1 MVREPKSTP
10 KDVIIIQN
18 DADAPLAP
26 LIGKSV
32 CVLGYGNQGQAH
44 AQNLRDGGV
53 LVRVG
58 SEPHTRGFAA
68 AQAAGFEVLS
78 SAKAVQNADL
88 VIVALPDEIHGK
100 LWASAIEP
108 NLAPHAVVGF
118 LHGFSVRFGLVK
130 PAANIGVV
138 MVAPKGPGKTV
149 RDRFVMG
156 QGIPCLFAVHANG
169 ANAENTRAL
178 GLAWAN
184 GIGSLRAAIIETTFA
199 AEAETDLFG
208 EQSVLC
214 GGMLALVKVAYET
227 LVEAGYPPM
236 LAYIECCHELKQVA
250 DLMYARG
257 PSGMRDAISTTAEF
271 GAFDAEH
278 ILLTEQLRAD
288 FKRILI
294 SVQDGTFARRFQ
306 RDADDGFLRLQKM
319 QDAAQHHP
327 IEAAGRAVRALIPW
341 LKEEQK

>member
-1 MVREPKSTP
+1 MVSMPNNTP
-10 KDVIIIQN
+10 QEAIIIQN
-18 DADAPLAP
+18 EADAPLAP
-26 LIGKSV
+26 LNGKSV
-32 CVLGYGNQGQAH
+32 CILGYGNQGQAH
-44 AQNLRDGGV
+44 AQNLRDSGV

-58 SEPHTRGFAA
+58 SEPGTRGFAVA
-68 AQAAGFEVLS
+68 KAAGFEVLS
-78 SAKAVQNADL
+78 SAKAVENADL
-88 VIVALPDEIHGK
+88 VIVALPDEIHAK

-108 NLAPHAVVGF
+108 NLSPHAVVGF

-271 GAFDAEH
+271 GAFDAEQ

-306 RDADDGFLRLQKM
+306 HDADDGFLRLQKM

>member
-1 MVREPKSTP
+1 MVREPKNTP
-10 KDVIIIQN
+10 EDVIIIQN
-18 DADAPLAP
+18 EADAPLAP

-68 AQAAGFEVLS
+68 AKAAGFEVLS
-78 SAKAVQNADL
+78 SAKAVENADL

-100 LWASAIEP
+100 LWTSAIEP

-118 LHGFSVRFGLVK
+118 LHGFSIRFGMVK
-130 PAANIGVV
+130 TPAHIGVV

-156 QGIPCLFAVHANG
+156 QGIPSLFAVHADG
-169 ANAENTRAL
+169 VNAINTRAL

-227 LVEAGYPPM
+227 LVDAGYPPM

-288 FKRILI
+288 FKRILT
-294 SVQDGTFARRFQ
+294 SVQDGTFAGRFQ
-306 RDADDGFLRLQKM
+306 SDANDGFARLKKM
-319 QDAAQHHP
+319 QDAAQSHP

-341 LKEEQK
+341 LKDEHQ

>member
-1 MVREPKSTP
+1 MVREPKNTP
-10 KDVIIIQN
+10 EDVIIIQN

-53 LVRVG
+53 LVRIG

-68 AQAAGFEVLS
+68 AKAAGFEVLS
-78 SAKAVQNADL
+78 SPKAVQNADL

-100 LWASAIEP
+100 LWASSIEP

-156 QGIPCLFAVHANG
+156 QGIPCLFAVHSNG

-306 RDADDGFLRLQKM
+306 SDADDGFSRLKKM

-327 IEAAGRAVRALIPW
+327 IEAAGRAVRDLIPW

>member
-88 VIVALPDEIHGK
+88 IIVALPDEIHGK

-138 MVAPKGPGKTV
+138 MVAPKGPGKTL

-156 QGIPCLFAVHANG
+156 QGIPCLFAVHSNG

-288 FKRILI
+288 FKRILN
-294 SVQDGTFARRFQ
+294 SVQDGTFAARFQ
-306 RDADDGFLRLQKM
+306 RDADDGFARLKKM
-319 QDAAQHHP
+319 QEAALQHP

-341 LKEEQK
+341 LKDEDK

>member
-1 MVREPKSTP
+1 MVREPKITP

-53 LVRVG
+53 MVRVG

-138 MVAPKGPGKTV
+138 MVAPTGPGKTV

-278 ILLTEQLRAD
+278 IVLTEQLRAD

>member
-1 MVREPKSTP
+1 MVSMPNNTP
-10 KDVIIIQN
+10 QEAIIIQN
-18 DADAPLAP
+18 EADAPLAP

-32 CVLGYGNQGQAH
+32 CILGYGNQGQAH
-44 AQNLRDGGV
+44 AQNLRDSGV

-58 SEPHTRGFAA
+58 SEPGTRGCAA
-68 AQAAGFEVLS
+68 AKAAGFEVLS
-78 SAKAVQNADL
+78 SAKAVENADL

-100 LWASAIEP
+100 MWHSAIQP

-118 LHGFSVRFGLVK
+118 LHGFSIRFGMVK
-130 PAANIGVV
+130 PPAHIGVV

-156 QGIPCLFAVHANG
+156 QGIPSLFAVHAG
-169 ANAENTRAL
+169 GVNASNTRAL

-214 GGMLALVKVAYET
+214 GGMLALVKVAFET

-288 FKRILI
+288 FKRILN
-294 SVQDGTFARRFQ
+294 SVQDGTFAARFQ
-306 RDADDGFLRLQKM
+306 RDADDGFARLKKM
-319 QDAAQHHP
+319 QDAALQHP

>member
-1 MVREPKSTP
+1 MREPKNTP
-10 KDVIIIQN
+10 EDVIIIQN
-18 DADAPLAP
+18 EVDAPLAP

-88 VIVALPDEIHGK
+88 IIVALPDEIHGK
-100 LWASAIEP
+100 LWTSVIEP

-169 ANAENTRAL
+169 ANAFNTRAL

-271 GAFDAEH
+271 GAFDAEY

-306 RDADDGFLRLQKM
+306 RDADDGFSRLQKM

>member
-1 MVREPKSTP
+1 MVREPKITP

-68 AQAAGFEVLS
+68 AQATGFEVLS

-271 GAFDAEH
+271 GAFDAEQ

-306 RDADDGFLRLQKM
+306 RDADDGFSRLQKM

>member
-1 MVREPKSTP
+1 MVREPKNTP
-10 KDVIIIQN
+10 EDVIIIQN

-68 AQAAGFEVLS
+68 AKAAGFEVLS
-78 SAKAVQNADL
+78 SAQAVQNADL
-88 VIVALPDEIHGK
+88 IIVALPDEIHGK

-138 MVAPKGPGKTV
+138 MVAPKGPGKTL

-156 QGIPCLFAVHANG
+156 QGIPCLFAVHSNG

-278 ILLTEQLRAD
+278 IVLTEQLRAD

-306 RDADDGFLRLQKM
+306 SDADDGFSRLQKM

-327 IEAAGRAVRALIPW
+327 IEAAGRAVRDLIPW

>member
-1 MVREPKSTP
+1 MVREPKITP

-53 LVRVG
+53 MVRVG

-271 GAFDAEH
+271 GALDAEH

-288 FKRILI
+288 FKRILN
-294 SVQDGTFARRFQ
+294 SVQDGTFAARFQ
-306 RDADDGFLRLQKM
+306 RDADDGFARLKKM
-319 QDAAQHHP
+319 QEAALQHP

>member
-53 LVRVG
+53 MVRVG

-78 SAKAVQNADL
+78 SAKAVQNDDL

-306 RDADDGFLRLQKM
+306 RDADDGFSRLQKM

>member
-169 ANAENTRAL
+169 ANAFNTRAL

>member
-1 MVREPKSTP
+1 MVREPKNTP
-10 KDVIIIQN
+10 EDVIIIQN

-44 AQNLRDGGV
+44 AQNLRDGGL

-306 RDADDGFLRLQKM
+306 RDADDGFSRLQKM

>member
-1 MVREPKSTP
+1 MVREPKITP

-306 RDADDGFLRLQKM
+306 HDADDGFSRLQKM

>member
-278 ILLTEQLRAD
+278 IVLTEQLRAD

>member
-1 MVREPKSTP
+1 
-10 KDVIIIQN
+10 
-18 DADAPLAP
+18 
-26 LIGKSV
+26 
-32 CVLGYGNQGQAH
+32 
-44 AQNLRDGGV
+44 
-53 LVRVG
+53 
-58 SEPHTRGFAA
+58 
-68 AQAAGFEVLS
+68 
-78 SAKAVQNADL
+78 
-88 VIVALPDEIHGK
+88 VALPDEIHGK
-100 LWASAIEP
+100 LWTSAIEP

-169 ANAENTRAL
+169 ANAFNTRAL

-306 RDADDGFLRLQKM
+306 RDADDGFSRLQKM

>member
-68 AQAAGFEVLS
+68 AQAAGFEVLL

-306 RDADDGFLRLQKM
+306 RDADDGFSRLQKM

>member
-1 MVREPKSTP
+1 VLKPKKMP
-10 KDVIIIQN
+10 HEAIIIQTEI
-18 DADAPLAP
+18 DAPLAP

-32 CVLGYGNQGQAH
+32 CILGYGNQGQAH
-44 AQNLRDGGV
+44 AQNLRDSGV

-58 SEPHTRGFAA
+58 SELGTRGFAVA
-68 AQAAGFEVLS
+68 KAAGFEVLS
-78 SAKAVQNADL
+78 SAKAVENADL

-100 LWASAIEP
+100 LWASTIEP

-118 LHGFSVRFGLVK
+118 LHGFSIRFGMVK
-130 PAANIGVV
+130 PPAHIGVV

-156 QGIPCLFAVHANG
+156 QGIPSLFAVHADG
-169 ANAENTRAL
+169 VNAINTRAL

-214 GGMLALVKVAYET
+214 GGMLVLVKVAYET
-227 LVEAGYPPM
+227 LVDAGYPPM

-288 FKRILI
+288 FKRILT
-294 SVQDGTFARRFQ
+294 SVQDGTFAGRFQ
-306 RDADDGFLRLQKM
+306 SDANDGFARLKKM
-319 QDAAQHHP
+319 QDAAQSHP

-341 LKEEQK
+341 LKDEHK

>member
-1 MVREPKSTP
+1 MVREPKNTP
-10 KDVIIIQN
+10 EDVIIIQN
-18 DADAPLAP
+18 EADAPLAP

-44 AQNLRDGGV
+44 AQNLRDSGV

-58 SEPHTRGFAA
+58 SEPHTRGFSA

-88 VIVALPDEIHGK
+88 IIVALPDEIHGK
-100 LWASAIEP
+100 LWTSVIEP
-108 NLAPHAVVGF
+108 NLASNAVVGF

-169 ANAENTRAL
+169 ANAFNTRAL

-271 GAFDAEH
+271 GAVDAEH

-306 RDADDGFLRLQKM
+306 RDADDGFSRLQKM

>member
-1 MVREPKSTP
+1 MVREPKITP

-53 LVRVG
+53 MVRVG

-306 RDADDGFLRLQKM
+306 RDADDGFSRLQKM

>member
-1 MVREPKSTP
+1 ME
-10 KDVIIIQN
+10 
-18 DADAPLAP
+18 
-26 LIGKSV
+26 
-32 CVLGYGNQGQAH
+32 
-44 AQNLRDGGV
+44 
-53 LVRVG
+53 
-58 SEPHTRGFAA
+58 
-68 AQAAGFEVLS
+68 
-78 SAKAVQNADL
+78 NADL

-118 LHGFSVRFGLVK
+118 LHGFSIRFGMVK
-130 PAANIGVV
+130 PPAHIGIV

-156 QGIPCLFAVHANG
+156 QGIPSLFAVHADG
-169 ANAENTRAL
+169 ANAINTRAL

-288 FKRILI
+288 FKRILT
-294 SVQDGTFARRFQ
+294 SVQDGTFAARFQ
-306 RDADDGFLRLQKM
+306 SDANDGFARLKKM
-319 QDAAQHHP
+319 QDAAQSHP

-341 LKEEQK
+341 LKDEHK

>member
-1 MVREPKSTP
+1 MVREPKITP

-68 AQAAGFEVLS
+68 AKAAGFEVLS

-306 RDADDGFLRLQKM
+306 RDADDGFSRLQKM

>member
-306 RDADDGFLRLQKM
+306 RDADDGFSRLQKM

>member
-1 MVREPKSTP
+1 MVREPKNTP
-10 KDVIIIQN
+10 EDVIIIQN

-44 AQNLRDGGV
+44 AQNLRDGGL

-68 AQAAGFEVLS
+68 AKAAGFEVLS

-278 ILLTEQLRAD
+278 IVLTEQLRAD

-306 RDADDGFLRLQKM
+306 RDADDGFSRLQKM

>member
-1 MVREPKSTP
+1 MVREPKNTP
-10 KDVIIIQN
+10 EDVIIIQN
-18 DADAPLAP
+18 EVDAPLAP

-44 AQNLRDGGV
+44 AQNLRDSGV

-58 SEPHTRGFAA
+58 SEPQTRGFAA

-306 RDADDGFLRLQKM
+306 RDADDGFSRLQKM

>member
-44 AQNLRDGGV
+44 AQNLRDGGL

-288 FKRILI
+288 FKRILN
-294 SVQDGTFARRFQ
+294 SVQDGTFAARFQ
-306 RDADDGFLRLQKM
+306 RDADDGFARLKKM
-319 QDAAQHHP
+319 QDAALQHP
-327 IEAAGRAVRALIPW
+327 IEAAGRAVRELIPW

>member
-1 MVREPKSTP
+1 MSTP
-10 KDVIIIQN
+10 KNTLKEAIIIQN
-18 DADAPLAP
+18 EVDAPLSP

-32 CVLGYGNQGQAH
+32 CILGYGNQGQAH
-44 AQNLRDGGV
+44 AQNLRDNGV

-58 SEPHTRGFAA
+58 SEPGTRGCTAA
-68 AQAAGFEVLS
+68 KAAGFEVLS
-78 SAKAVQNADL
+78 SAKAVENADL
-88 VIVALPDEIHGK
+88 VIMALPDEIHGK
-100 LWASAIEP
+100 MWDSAIEP

-118 LHGFSVRFGLVK
+118 LHGFSIRFGMVK
-130 PAANIGVV
+130 PPAHIGVV

-156 QGIPCLFAVHANG
+156 QGIPSLFAVHAG
-169 ANAENTRAL
+169 GVNASNTRAL

-184 GIGSLRAAIIETTFA
+184 GIGSLRAAIIETTFT

-214 GGMLALVKVAYET
+214 GGMLALVQVAYET

-257 PSGMRDAISTTAEF
+257 PSGMRDSISTTAEF
-271 GAFDAEH
+271 GAFDAQH
-278 ILLTEQLRAD
+278 ILLTQQLRAD
-288 FKRILI
+288 FKRILT
-294 SVQDGTFARRFQ
+294 SVQNGTFAARFQ
-306 RDADDGFLRLQKM
+306 RDADDGFTRLKKM
-319 QDAAQHHP
+319 QGAALQHP
-327 IEAAGRAVRALIPW
+327 IEATGRAVRGLIPW
-341 LKEEQK
+341 LKDEQK

>member
-1 MVREPKSTP
+1 MREPKNTP
-10 KDVIIIQN
+10 EDVIIIQN

-68 AQAAGFEVLS
+68 AKAAGFEVLS
-78 SAKAVQNADL
+78 SAQAVQNADL
-88 VIVALPDEIHGK
+88 IIVALPDEIHGK
-100 LWASAIEP
+100 LWASFIEP

-138 MVAPKGPGKTV
+138 MVAPKGPGKTL

-156 QGIPCLFAVHANG
+156 QGIPCLFAVHSNG

-271 GAFDAEH
+271 GAFDAEY

-306 RDADDGFLRLQKM
+306 SDADDGFSQLKKM

>member
-53 LVRVG
+53 LVRIG

-68 AQAAGFEVLS
+68 AKAAGFEVLS

-88 VIVALPDEIHGK
+88 IIVALPDEIHGK

-138 MVAPKGPGKTV
+138 MVAPKGPGKTL

-156 QGIPCLFAVHANG
+156 QGIPCLFAVHSNG

-278 ILLTEQLRAD
+278 IVLTEQLRAD

-306 RDADDGFLRLQKM
+306 SDADDGFSRLQKM

-327 IEAAGRAVRALIPW
+327 IEAAGRAVRDLIPW

>member
-68 AQAAGFEVLS
+68 AQAAGFEVLL

-278 ILLTEQLRAD
+278 IVLTEQLRAD

-306 RDADDGFLRLQKM
+306 RDADDGFSRLQKM

>member
-68 AQAAGFEVLS
+68 AQATGFEVLS

-306 RDADDGFLRLQKM
+306 RDADDGFSRLQKM